1 VEIGE
6 RGNPHDGTG
15 HSRFSY
21 KICSIA
27 PCRPMASNCTTAQL
41 APFQNRSIELA
52 QNMAPLPA
60 DSAAFDSATIL
71 IVEDD
76 PETRR
81 LYTTILTEGG
91 FSIEEAH
98 NGFQAYDKA
107 IASPPDLIVAD
118 IAVPGLDG
126 IELCRRLRE
135 RTETRLVP
143 VLAVTGY
150 SDRSYSA
157 RALQAGATHVLFK
170 PVDAALLLS
179 EARRLLAV

>member
-1 VEIGE
+1 
-6 RGNPHDGTG
+6 
-15 HSRFSY
+15 
-21 KICSIA
+21 
-27 PCRPMASNCTTAQL
+27 
-41 APFQNRSIELA
+41 
-52 QNMAPLPA
+52 MAPLSA
-60 DSAAFDSATIL
+60 DSAAVDSATIL

-81 LYTTILTEGG
+81 MYTTILTAGG

-107 IASPPDLIVAD
+107 VASPPDLIVAD

-126 IELCRRLRE
+126 IELCRRLRD
-135 RTETRLVP
+135 RDETRGVP

-157 RALQAGATHVLFK
+157 RALQAGATHILYK

-179 EARRLLAV
+179 EARRLLAT